1 MYILRADGNEKIGSG
16 HLMRCL
22 TVAGALA
29 ELNGN
34 TGDILFLCADEG
46 SVAQVKE
53 YGFEAVSLG
62 SDYTALEAELP
73 KWQELLGD
81 CGRIHSILAD
91 SYYVTDAYLQ
101 GLARYGRVMLLDDLQ
116 RKRYPVDG
124 VVNYNAFAELSV
136 YEGLYA
142 GSHTGLYVGSSYV
155 PLRPQF
161 QECHYT
167 VAKQVRDVLITTGG
181 GDAWDIAGAIF
192 DAIYDEELNYHLI
205 IGAFNPFLNVW
216 KERQKRCRGLHLHHN
231 VKDMAK
237 LMSGCDL
244 AVTAGG
250 TTIYELAAIGI
261 PFICFSYAENQEQ
274 LTAYIG
280 SHDVAGYAGAYHLDK
295 ENTLQQIKEL
305 FRLYCDSEEKRNACY
320 EKERKLIDARGARR
334 LAQALQ
340 SL

>member
-1 MYILRADGNEKIGSG
+1 MYIIRADGNEKIGSG

-22 TVAGALA
+22 TVAGALVD
-29 ELNGN
+29 L
-34 TGDILFLCADEG
+34 TGKKGEILFLCADEL
-46 SVAQVKE
+46 SAALVKE
-53 YGFEAVSLG
+53 HGFEGISLG
-62 SDYTALEAELP
+62 SDYIALEAELP
-73 KWQELLGD
+73 KWRELLGD

-116 RKRYPVDG
+116 KKRYSVDG

-136 YEGLYA
+136 YEGLYK
-142 GSHTGLYVGSSYV
+142 GRHTDLYVGSDYV

-161 QECHYT
+161 QGCHYT

-181 GDAWDIAGAIF
+181 GDAWDIAGAVF
-192 DAIYDEELNYHLI
+192 DEIYDEKLNYHII
-205 IGAFNPFLNVW
+205 IGAFNPFLDLW
-216 KERQKRCRGLHLHHN
+216 RERQKRCRGLYLHHN
-231 VKDMAK
+231 VRNMAK

-250 TTIYELAAIGI
+250 TTIYELAAIGV

-280 SHDVAGYAGAYHLDK
+280 SYDIAGYAGAYHSDAG
-295 ENTLQQIKEL
+295 NTLKRIKEL
-305 FRLYCDSEEKRNACY
+305 FGIYCNNEEKRNACY
-320 EKERKLIDARGARR
+320 EKEKKLIDGKGAGR
-334 LAQALQ
+334 LAQALL